1 MAVLQLISYHDAR
14 MAEEAARADAADN
27 DAVRR
32 SHMELAQLH
41 FRKAGLLRGGRNESP
56 LGGLMSMSGS
66 NEQVEAQI

>member
-41 FRKAGLLRGGRNESP
+41 FRRAGLLRGRRHESP
-56 LGGLMSMSGS
+56 LAGQINMSGGG
-66 NEQVEAQI
+66 QQI